1 MANTLTRPER
11 AGSEADDG
19 LLSGLENYNQASD
32 ALAGKMH
39 QAVKGAGYAGYGQGV
54 FDSRNKTY
62 VKGIA
67 PMDDGDPDTFKLAFA
82 ATKALRTSVRKSFKN
97 PKQVMKGM
105 NPNFLSQ
112 FGSFMAAMDAP
123 GGGSN
128 AWATQLIQQVEQAFA
143 SIGKNINLTVPLTA
157 TTQGLVPYDL
167 VNPSRL
173 IYPVYSPFRN
183 KLPRVQGQGTSRRV
197 NVVTGISG
205 SQTGGGTGGGTGSV
219 VDISLADVPNASMQM
234 PGGTFPV
241 NMPATG
247 LQSAVP
253 INIPYQFFGM
263 SEALSWLS
271 QFAGQGYEDISA
283 LANLILLQ
291 QFMLMEE
298 YQMIAGN
305 TTAIA
310 APTGTI
316 TLTVRTAG
324 TGEVGF
330 NSNLSQFGVG
340 VTAATYWGETV
351 ALFSTSI
358 TTVTT
363 GSVVDV
369 TIPGGLPP
377 GATNFNVYLST
388 NASPAAANSFFY
400 SVLGGN
406 KITIQGPTMPSTG
419 HQPPVSDSGTSGQNR
434 MLGIIPT
441 LTGAASTGGS
451 NYPSGVGW
459 RAGYYQSQVGTHLS
473 IPVLNNMLNGLWN
486 GSNQY
491 GTGFGAFKAS
501 PTELV
506 GNSTDIMNLSNDVVQ
521 AGQANNYQLRI
532 TQDEVSGVT
541 AGVAVSQYVNP
552 FSREILKLMVHP
564 WWNQGTVA
572 AMSYTVPYSWS
583 NVSNIWE
590 MVLVQDYLSVSWP
603 VIDPT
608 FRYSMFMYGAMLCN
622 APMYCGILTGLQAH
636 DTTPYS

>member
-1 MANTLTRPER
+1 MANTLTRPQH
-11 AGSEADDG
+11 AVDDAESD
-19 LLSGLENYNQASD
+19 LLSGIGNFSAASD
-32 ALAGKMH
+32 ALGQKMH
-39 QAVKGAGYAGYGQGV
+39 QAVKGAGYAGYGRGTY
-54 FDSRNKTY
+54 DKINKTY
-62 VKGIA
+62 VSGIA
-67 PMDDGDPDTFKLAFA
+67 PMDDADPDTFRLAFA
-82 ATKALRTSVRKSFKN
+82 ATKALRKSVRSSFRN
-97 PKQVMKGM
+97 PRKIMKGL
-105 NPNFLSQ
+105 NPNFSTQ
-112 FGSFMAAMDAP
+112 FGAFMAAMDAP
-123 GGGSN
+123 SAN
-128 AWATQLIQQVEQAFA
+128 SAWMQQLFQQVEQALGEL
-143 SIGKNINLTVPLTA
+143 GKNINLTVPLTA
-157 TTQGLVPYDL
+157 STQGLVPYDL

-205 SQTGGGTGGGTGSV
+205 SQTGGGTGGGTGAV
-219 VDISLADVPNASMQM
+219 VDISLADVPNSSMTM

-241 NMPATG
+241 NMPVTG
-247 LQSAVP
+247 VQSAVP
-253 INIPYQFFGM
+253 LNIPYQFFGM

-305 TTAIA
+305 TSALTA
-310 APTGTI
+310 PVSTP
-316 TLTVRTAG
+316 TLTIRTAG
-324 TGEVGF
+324 SNEVGF
-330 NSNLSQFGVG
+330 SATHFGIG
-340 VTAATYWGETV
+340 ITATNYWGETV
-351 ALFSTSI
+351 GVYTADAGAISA
-358 TTVTT
+358 

-369 TIPGGLPP
+369 LMPQALPP
-377 GATNFNVYLST
+377 GANNWNVYVST
-388 NASPAAANSFFY
+388 NATPGQGNSFFY
-400 SVLGGN
+400 SVLGGSR
-406 KITIQGPTMPSTG
+406 ITIQGPTLPATG
-419 HQPPVSDSGTSGQNR
+419 HQPPTSDSGTAGQNR

-451 NYPSGVGW
+451 NYPTGVGW
-459 RAGYYQSQVGTHLS
+459 QAGYYQAQVNSHLS
-473 IPVLNNMLNGLWN
+473 IPALNNMLNGLWN

-506 GNSTDIMNLSNDVVQ
+506 GNSTDIMNLSNDIVQ
-521 AGQANNYQLRI
+521 AGQANNYQLMI
-532 TQDEVSGVT
+532 EQGQVANVI
-541 AGVAVSQYVNP
+541 AGAAVSQYVNP
-552 FSREILKLMVHP
+552 FTRDILKLLVHP
-564 WWNQGTVA
+564 WWPQGTAA

-608 FRYSMFMYGAMLCN
+608 FRYSMFMYGALLCN
-622 APMYCGILTGLQAH
+622 APMYCGVLTGLQAH